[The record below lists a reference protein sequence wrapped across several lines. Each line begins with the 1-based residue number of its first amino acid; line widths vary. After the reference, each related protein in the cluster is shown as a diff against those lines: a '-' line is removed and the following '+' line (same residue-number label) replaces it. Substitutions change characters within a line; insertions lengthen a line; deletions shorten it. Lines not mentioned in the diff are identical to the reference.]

1 MTVETFLNRKQE
13 EQECKQNKRMTASLT
28 DTSVKNAG
36 TSSRTEGSEQKRE
49 ELGLKIRN
57 SSCQISRENFKNHKA
72 KIKKKSRKTD
82 KEGPEDTFCL

>member
-1 MTVETFLNRKQE
+1 
-13 EQECKQNKRMTASLT
+13 MTASLT

-57 SSCQISRENFKNHKA
+57 RPCQISRENFKNHKA
-72 KIKKKSRKTD
+72 KIKNKKITQD
-82 KEGPEDTFCL
+82 